1 MNDSVK
7 EKPMKRLG
15 VLLLVLFAGLLMG
28 FSKNDLRQDMVKLDK
43 AYIAALALTSQGKVA
58 ESRKAMEILGGS
70 WNQFKDRHYGA
81 NPDDPQ
87 WKKDLDAVDHM
98 IAEAAQIVVSDRK
111 VTDAHEALEEVRMV
125 MMKLRARNGIEYFVD
140 QLTAFHEPM
149 EAIVLAAKDKTP
161 ETLSDADMQRI
172 RETLPEAEKLWA
184 RAMAENLDGPT
195 YQLEASQ
202 LERARKL
209 MQAEQQAL
217 AALKS
222 ALAGGDKP
230 SIIKAAVAIKP
241 NFAALFMT
249 FGDFTPFKV

>member
-1 MNDSVK
+1 
-7 EKPMKRLG
+7 MKRLS
-15 VLLLVLFAGLLMG
+15 VLLLALCAGLLMG

-43 AYIAALALTSQGKVA
+43 AYIAALALTSQGKAA
-58 ESRKAMEILGGS
+58 ESRKAMEILSGS
-70 WNQFKDRHYGA
+70 WKQFRDRYYEA
-81 NPDDPQ
+81 NPDDQQ
-87 WKKDLDAVDHM
+87 WKKDFDAADHM
-98 IAEAAQIVVSDRK
+98 IAEASQIVGSDRK
-111 VTDAHEALEEVRMV
+111 VTDAHEALEEIRMV
-125 MMKLRARNGIEYFVD
+125 MMKLRARNEIAYFVD

-149 EAIVLAAKDKTP
+149 EVIVLAAKDKTP
-161 ETLSDADMQRI
+161 ETFTDADIQRI

-184 RAMAENLDGPT
+184 RAMAGNLDGAI

-222 ALAGGDKP
+222 ALAGGDRLG
-230 SIIKAAVAIKP
+230 IIKAAVSIKP

-249 FGDFTPFKV
+249 FGDFTPFKG

>member
-1 MNDSVK
+1 
-7 EKPMKRLG
+7 MKRLS
-15 VLLLVLFAGLLMG
+15 VLFLALCAGLLMG

-43 AYIAALALTSQGKVA
+43 AYIAALALTSQGKAA
-58 ESRKAMEILGGS
+58 ESRKAMEILSGS
-70 WNQFKDRHYGA
+70 WKQFKDRYYEA
-81 NPDDPQ
+81 NPDDQQ
-87 WKKDLDAVDHM
+87 WKRDFDAADHM
-98 IAEAAQIVVSDRK
+98 IAEASQIVGSDRK
-111 VTDAHEALEEVRMV
+111 VTDAHEALEEIRMV
-125 MMKLRARNGIEYFVD
+125 MMKLRARNEIEYFVD

-149 EAIVLAAKDKTP
+149 EAIVLAAKDKTS
-161 ETLSDADMQRI
+161 ETLTDADIQRI

-184 RAMAENLDGPT
+184 RAMAGNLDGAI
-195 YQLEASQ
+195 YQLEATQ

-230 SIIKAAVAIKP
+230 GIIKAAVSIKP

-249 FGDFTPFKV
+249 FGDFTPFKG